1 MSDDAKREELSDED
15 DFSDAALVRWLRT
28 KYSRHGE
35 LEDKMAADRLE
46 KLLAAAIAG
55 PFAWAKFEGDGSISL
70 LTDEPFV
77 DATPLYALAAPVS
90 AQTPAGEALREAIEW
105 AETVLCALQPTEQ
118 VRMRVLIAAALASQS
133 SARPQE
139 GADTAED
146 FCGVPHDYSHR
157 ETRAGTAYRIA
168 AWTCPTCAKRCSC
181 MVLDGEHCHGD
192 SLCIRFVD
200 GVRTVHCGACWI
212 ADSPSP
218 AAKVADALAELVAC
232 LAEQAAIPYGRT
244 PDEAERAFNRRRA
257 NERRTERALT
267 GGREALAAYLARPSC
282 TYPACRC
289 EGPGPDGGCGSA
301 AIPSPDGAA
310 G

>member
-1 MSDDAKREELSDED
+1 MRAYD
-15 DFSDAALVRWLRT
+15 
-28 KYSRHGE
+28 
-35 LEDKMAADRLE
+35 
-46 KLLAAAIAG
+46 LA
-55 PFAWAKFEGDGSISL
+55 
-70 LTDEPFV
+70 
-77 DATPLYALAAPVS
+77 
-90 AQTPAGEALREAIEW
+90 R
-105 AETVLCALQPTEQ
+105 
-118 VRMRVLIAAALASQS
+118 AALASQS
-133 SARPQE
+133 SARPQD
-139 GADTAED
+139 GALLERTAQLLAHRACCGAEHD
-146 FCGVPHDYSHR
+146 PASGKLHGCCVVCGVPWPCEY
-157 ETRAGTAYRIA
+157 AGKPPA
-168 AWTCPTCAKRCSC
+168 
-181 MVLDGEHCHGD
+181 
-192 SLCIRFVD
+192 
-200 GVRTVHCGACWI
+200 
-212 ADSPSP
+212 P

>member
-1 MSDDAKREELSDED
+1 MSDDAKREGLSDERCD
-15 DFSDAALVRWLRT
+15 DIALDARERVR
-28 KYSRHGE
+28 G
-35 LEDKMAADRLE
+35 MAAWGMHLDRAL
-46 KLLAAAIAG
+46 IRAG
-55 PFAWAKFEGDGSISL
+55 
-70 LTDEPFV
+70 
-77 DATPLYALAAPVS
+77 YALAAPTS

>member
-1 MSDDAKREELSDED
+1 MSDAAKREELSDEERNIIRSVYREQGRPSWLTMPIAPHD
-15 DFSDAALVRWLRT
+15 VRLVR
-28 KYSRHGE
+28 
-35 LEDKMAADRLE
+35 A
-46 KLLAAAIAG
+46 
-55 PFAWAKFEGDGSISL
+55 
-70 LTDEPFV
+70 
-77 DATPLYALAAPVS
+77 ALAAPVS

>member
-1 MSDDAKREELSDED
+1 MTDDAKRDGLIAFCEQGKDCEPATPWEEG
-15 DFSDAALVRWLRT
+15 
-28 KYSRHGE
+28 Y
-35 LEDKMAADRLE
+35 MAAMRVVVQHI
-46 KLLAAAIAG
+46 K
-55 PFAWAKFEGDGSISL
+55 S
-70 LTDEPFV
+70 
-77 DATPLYALAAPVS
+77 AAPTS

-218 AAKVADALAELVAC
+218 AAKVADALAELSD
-232 LAEQAAIPYGRT
+232 EEIIAIRRQMPGYSGPRPWADT
-244 PDEAERAFNRRRA
+244 LVFARAV
-257 NERRTERALT
+257 
-267 GGREALAAYLARPSC
+267 LAAAHRK
-282 TYPACRC
+282 
-289 EGPGPDGGCGSA
+289 
-301 AIPSPDGAA
+301 GAA
-310 G
+310 

>member
-1 MSDDAKREELSDED
+1 MSDDAKREGLSDERCD
-15 DFSDAALVRWLRT
+15 DIALDARERVR
-28 KYSRHGE
+28 G
-35 LEDKMAADRLE
+35 MAAWGMHLDRAL
-46 KLLAAAIAG
+46 IRAG
-55 PFAWAKFEGDGSISL
+55 
-70 LTDEPFV
+70 
-77 DATPLYALAAPVS
+77 YALAAPAS

-139 GADTAED
+139 GADT
-146 FCGVPHDYSHR
+146 
-157 ETRAGTAYRIA
+157 
-168 AWTCPTCAKRCSC
+168 
-181 MVLDGEHCHGD
+181 
-192 SLCIRFVD
+192 
-200 GVRTVHCGACWI
+200 
-212 ADSPSP
+212 

>member
-1 MSDDAKREELSDED
+1 MRNEECDDK
-15 DFSDAALVRWLRT
+15 
-28 KYSRHGE
+28 GE
-35 LEDKMAADRLE
+35 PSENYGGEWVECSKCHACTNIRFPLKEPVKP
-46 KLLAAAIAG
+46 LLAEQ
-55 PFAWAKFEGDGSISL
+55 WNRR
-70 LTDEPFV
+70 
-77 DATPLYALAAPVS
+77 AAPVS
-90 AQTPAGEALREAIEW
+90 AQTPLGIDAPEDLTVTGMDPRPAQTPAGEALREAIEW